1 MSAPQIDHDP
11 LDLAVRLPDVD
22 ALLDLITSGAYDAHL
37 EDILAATHGRKR
49 ARRGQ
54 RHPYGTLRSA

>member
-1 MSAPQIDHDP
+1 VSPALDLDP

-22 ALLDLITSGAYDAHL
+22 AVLDLITSGAYDEHL
-37 EDILAATHGRKR
+37 EDILAAAHGRKR
-49 ARRGQ
+49 AKRGL